1 MVNNPV
7 WEICEHVA
15 EVQVPLDDHLAGG
28 KHSAVDVVARSQA
41 VLTEAAATGRCS
53 TSATSR
59 RTRRR
64 GPELRRAA
72 DRNGGVLGN
81 KMSVPLLA
89 SMRGASVGRLRCQP
103 MNIPDQTTSPT
114 RRQNRAS

>member
-15 EVQVPLDDHLAGG
+15 ELQVPLDDHLAGG

-53 TSATSR
+53 MSATSR
-59 RTRRR
+59 RTR
-64 GPELRRAA
+64 AA
-72 DRNGGVLGN
+72 VARNSGETLTATVVFWGT
-81 KMSVPLLA
+81 
-89 SMRGASVGRLRCQP
+89 RCRFP
-103 MNIPDQTTSPT
+103 H
-114 RRQNRAS
+114 